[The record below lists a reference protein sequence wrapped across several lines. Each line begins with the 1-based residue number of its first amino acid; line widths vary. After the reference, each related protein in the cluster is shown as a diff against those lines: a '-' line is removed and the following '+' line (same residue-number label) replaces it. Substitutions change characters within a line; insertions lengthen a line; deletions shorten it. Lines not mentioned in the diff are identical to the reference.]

1 MAANHAGD
9 FYVGPLLATFTGCSY
24 VFPKSLKGRAE
35 TMEDWSANTGAMA
48 YEAFA
53 KYSEPRVDD
62 YQNLEFSQFC
72 RGIHT

>member
-9 FYVGPLLATFTGCSY
+9 FYVGLTLATFTGCSY
-24 VFPKSLKGRAE
+24 VSPKSLRGRVE
-35 TMEDWSANTGAMA
+35 TMEDWPANMGAMA

-62 YQNLEFSQFC
+62 HQNLEHAQIC
-72 RGIHT
+72 VGIHP